1 MHLMPELIIRYL
13 GRAPERFELNR
24 VRITIG
30 RSARNDLC
38 LADPFAS
45 RVHAE
50 IRREGDQYLLRDLN
64 SANGTYYAGV
74 RIAGPVPLSDRGII
88 CIGETEIEFRDE
100 TSRTSALAID
110 EEARAYLPEATISLS
125 SSDRTTSG
133 LLEAIEAARRQ
144 RAQKREE
151 DRHEVQRGEL
161 LALISKVGITLLASA
176 TLDETLHQVASL
188 VFEAVPA
195 DRCMIM
201 MRDSDGGELQVRVAE
216 TRERRGEV
224 GEFRIS
230 RSVVDEVIG
239 RGRSVLT
246 SDAEHDPRF
255 AHTTTVRGI
264 RSVLAVPLGVEDRI
278 FGMVYADSPLQEV
291 RFTEDHLK
299 ILTTLASV
307 AAIRVENARL
317 AEEQIK
323 RQRLEQ
329 ELQLARE
336 IQQSF
341 QPAAPPRVKG
351 YELEGISFPCYEIGG
366 DYYDFIER
374 PDGRLVIVLGDVS
387 GKGTSAA
394 LLMSSLHAAVRAH
407 VFLHESPVEVVKEIN
422 RYLTMCIPSN
432 RFVTL
437 FYAEI
442 EPSTGQLSFVNAG
455 HNPPLLA
462 RASGETELL
471 AASGIPLGIFEE
483 ARFVSGS
490 AQLKD
495 GDALILYSDGIS
507 EARNAQG
514 EEFGLD
520 RLARTVIENNHLPAA
535 ALRDQIEGA
544 LSRFTQG
551 AQATDDITL
560 VIVKK
565 L

>member
-1 MHLMPELIIRYL
+1 MPELIIRYL

-144 RAQKREE
+144 RAQKREG

-176 TLDETLHQVASL
+176 TLDETLHQIASL

-374 PDGRLVIVLGDVS
+374 PNGRLVIVLGDVS

-437 FYAEI
+437 FYAEM
-442 EPSTGQLSFVNAG
+442 EPSTGQISFVNAG

-520 RLARTVIENNHLPAA
+520 RLTRTVIENNHLPAA

-551 AQATDDITL
+551 AQAIDDITL

>member
-374 PDGRLVIVLGDVS
+374 PDGKLVIVLGDVS

-483 ARFVSGS
+483 ACFVSGS

-520 RLARTVIENNHLPAA
+520 RLTRTVIENNHLPAA

>member
-1 MHLMPELIIRYL
+1 VHLMPELIIRYL

-176 TLDETLHQVASL
+176 TLDETLRQIASL

-442 EPSTGQLSFVNAG
+442 EPSTGQISFVNAG

-520 RLARTVIENNHLPAA
+520 RLTRTVIENNHLPAA

-560 VIVKK
+560 VIIKK